1 MPKVHICFSSL
12 SSSKLGLKSFSTTSL
27 TEELENEDK
36 IKELENLLEAQKY
49 RIDKQNQRIIELE
62 GIKQNEIQIISICNT
77 GPIIEED
84 EEQKWP
90 AEDSKDEDETIE
102 KEDSLDGCILE
113 EEENTDENQKI
124 S

>member
-1 MPKVHICFSSL
+1 M
-12 SSSKLGLKSFSTTSL
+12 
-27 TEELENEDK
+27 TEELENEYK

-62 GIKQNEIQIISICNT
+62 GIKENENQIISLANT
-77 GPIIEED
+77 GPLIEED
-84 EEQKWP
+84 EEQKWL

-113 EEENTDENQKI
+113 EEENTDENQK
-124 S
+124 